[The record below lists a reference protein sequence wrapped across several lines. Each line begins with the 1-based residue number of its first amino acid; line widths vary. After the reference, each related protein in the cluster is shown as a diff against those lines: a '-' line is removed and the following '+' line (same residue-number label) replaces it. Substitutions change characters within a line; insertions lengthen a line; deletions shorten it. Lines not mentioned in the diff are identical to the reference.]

1 MIEILQRVVYVLAF
15 ASLGFSLVEV
25 YLTANKLWTRKHE
38 TEVAESISVTAQL
51 TGLVPGIIYSLNFMF
66 ERQWQGMLDQLL
78 FLGLALL
85 YILIA
90 MKFWVEGE
98 RKKGLWRLFKQALRQ
113 DKQEAG
119 NLAKSFFKPS
129 GANKILKIF
138 AQIAMI
144 DEELEPREKEF
155 IQSFADNW
163 NINFNWEE
171 LTSNRKSGSDVNYVK
186 LRQDLADYLATSP
199 PENQVSQFKDTIVA
213 LVNIDEEVSEQEQ
226 LILAELNGM
235 LSRYLDE
242 HHNLEAYHVVIA
254 PQNER
259 QSELIATTLQE
270 LSEYPVAEGT
280 AYHCGPF
287 YSKQYAQIV
296 CDRYR
301 SLNLF
306 GVVAAGLPTY

>member
-1 MIEILQRVVYVLAF
+1 MLEIFQKVVSALAF
-15 ASLGFSLVEV
+15 ASLGFALVEV
-25 YLTANKLWTRKHE
+25 YLSANKLWTRKHE
-38 TEVAESISVTAQL
+38 TEVAESISVAAEII
-51 TGLVPGIIYSLNFMF
+51 GVVPGIIYSLNYMLQ
-66 ERQWQGMLDQLL
+66 RQWQGMLDSLL
-78 FLGLALL
+78 YLGLGLF
-85 YILIA
+85 YIVVGV
-90 MKFWVEGE
+90 KFWVEGE
-98 RKKGLWRLFKQALRQ
+98 RRKGLWRLLKQALKQ

-119 NLAKSFFKPS
+119 NLAKSFLKPS
-129 GANKILKIF
+129 GANTILKIF

-144 DEELEPREKEF
+144 DEDLEPREKEF

-163 NINFNWEE
+163 NIDVNWEE

-199 PENQVSQFKDTIVA
+199 PENQVSQFKDTIAA
-213 LVNIDEEVSEQEQ
+213 LVTIDEEVSEQEQ

-242 HHNLEAYHVVIA
+242 NYHLEAYHVIIA

-259 QSELIATTLQE
+259 QSELIATTLRE
-270 LSEYPVAEGT
+270 LSEYPVAEGN

-287 YSKQYAQIV
+287 YSKEYAQIV

-306 GVVAAGLPTY
+306 GMVATGLPA

>member
-1 MIEILQRVVYVLAF
+1 MIEILQKVVYVLAF

-38 TEVAESISVTAQL
+38 TEVAESISVAAQV
-51 TGLVPGIIYSLNFMF
+51 TGVVPGIIYSLNFMF
-66 ERQWQGMLDQLL
+66 ERQWQGMLDSLL
-78 FLGLALL
+78 FLGLGLL
-85 YILIA
+85 YILVGV
-90 MKFWVEGE
+90 KFWVEGE
-98 RKKGLWRLFKQALRQ
+98 RRKGLWRLFKQALKQ

-144 DEELEPREKEF
+144 DENLEAREKEF

-163 NINFNWEE
+163 NIDFKWEE
-171 LTSNRKSGSDVNYVK
+171 LTSNRKSGSDVNYVQ
-186 LRQDLADYLATSP
+186 LRQDVADYLATSP
-199 PENQVSQFKDTIVA
+199 PDNQVSQFKDTIAA
-213 LVNIDEEVSEQEQ
+213 LVSIDEEVSEQEQ

-242 HHNLEAYHVVIA
+242 NHNLEAYHVIIA

-259 QSELIATTLQE
+259 QSELIATTLPE
-270 LSEYPVAEGT
+270 LSEYPVAEGN

-287 YSKQYAQIV
+287 YSKEYAQIV

-306 GVVAAGLPTY
+306 GMVATGLPA